1 MATEPEPVADIV
13 PTEPAPPR
21 KLYRSNTQRVVAGV
35 CGGLGEYTGVDPV
48 WYRIGFVLL
57 TIGGGSGVLIYL
69 LMWLIVQPA
78 PQGYTPSAPGQ
89 SQGSVTGLAILGIV
103 LVIVGTV
110 ALVNT
115 VAPAMGQYVWPLAFV
130 VGGLALVVGGLNR
143 DAHR

>member
-1 MATEPEPVADIV
+1 MATEPEPVADIA
-13 PTEPAPPR
+13 PSEPASPR

-103 LVIVGTV
+103 LVIVGPSRWSTPSPRRWDSTYGRSPSLW
-110 ALVNT
+110 A
-115 VAPAMGQYVWPLAFV
+115 GWPWSWEV
-130 VGGLALVVGGLNR
+130 
-143 DAHR
+143 